1 MSNNAVS
8 SSRHQNNMNSS
19 LFFCCFTT
27 LVILCQG
34 GQLTGLSTPRNLQFA
49 SPLHFPPPEAQAER
63 KSGTHHHGG
72 NLVSGISSSS
82 SKDDVIAGKVLLAD
96 NRSHHHLHYPKAT
109 KRPQAAK
116 AFPHRLL
123 KFRDLPPWR
132 SQKTFHHKGGVEAL
146 SRDPITLDL
155 RQYNPLT
162 AHLLTQS
169 YVYPKSNG
177 LTQTDRD
184 YFAMIQ
190 SETGMSDV
198 HFEKGG
204 QEKKIKGDE
213 ASSKSRQL
221 ADCGRT
227 KMGSSSCISDKDK
240 KTTSTTTTT
249 AATADTTH
257 FTMKPVPRFAFHRVP
272 GSFASF
278 RVIRPLADFT
288 LKPPKLTT
296 TPSYDSYHDDEPPI
310 AAVHQRAQRDVA
322 AVHLVQ

>member
-1 MSNNAVS
+1 MEININKDLS
-8 SSRHQNNMNSS
+8 
-19 LFFCCFTT
+19 FFF
-27 LVILCQG
+27 
-34 GQLTGLSTPRNLQFA
+34 
-49 SPLHFPPPEAQAER
+49 
-63 KSGTHHHGG
+63 
-72 NLVSGISSSS
+72 
-82 SKDDVIAGKVLLAD
+82 SK
-96 NRSHHHLHYPKAT
+96 
-109 KRPQAAK
+109 
-116 AFPHRLL
+116 
-123 KFRDLPPWR
+123 
-132 SQKTFHHKGGVEAL
+132 GVEAL

-177 LTQTDRD
+177 LTQTDRGNFSLALPQFWKTQRDKPFLFSFSD

-227 KMGSSSCISDKDK
+227 KMGSSSSCISDSNYQGSKDK

-257 FTMKPVPRFAFHRVP
+257 FTMVR
-272 GSFASF
+272 
-278 RVIRPLADFT
+278 
-288 LKPPKLTT
+288 LTQKIVL
-296 TPSYDSYHDDEPPI
+296 Y
-310 AAVHQRAQRDVA
+310 
-322 AVHLVQ
+322 

>member
-1 MSNNAVS
+1 MEININKDLS
-8 SSRHQNNMNSS
+8 
-19 LFFCCFTT
+19 FFF
-27 LVILCQG
+27 
-34 GQLTGLSTPRNLQFA
+34 
-49 SPLHFPPPEAQAER
+49 
-63 KSGTHHHGG
+63 
-72 NLVSGISSSS
+72 
-82 SKDDVIAGKVLLAD
+82 SK
-96 NRSHHHLHYPKAT
+96 
-109 KRPQAAK
+109 
-116 AFPHRLL
+116 
-123 KFRDLPPWR
+123 
-132 SQKTFHHKGGVEAL
+132 GVEAL

-177 LTQTDRD
+177 LTQTDRGNFSLALPQFWKTQRDKPFLFSFSD

-227 KMGSSSCISDKDK
+227 KMGSSSCISDKGRNRD
-240 KTTSTTTTT
+240 KTTSTTATITT

-257 FTMKPVPRFAFHRVP
+257 FTMVSLGNIV
-272 GSFASF
+272 
-278 RVIRPLADFT
+278 L
-288 LKPPKLTT
+288 
-296 TPSYDSYHDDEPPI
+296 Y
-310 AAVHQRAQRDVA
+310 
-322 AVHLVQ
+322 

>member
-1 MSNNAVS
+1 
-8 SSRHQNNMNSS
+8 
-19 LFFCCFTT
+19 

-34 GQLTGLSTPRNLQFA
+34 GQPGLSSTPRNLQFA
-49 SPLHFPPPEAQAER
+49 SPLHFPPPEATEQER
-63 KSGTHHHGG
+63 KSGTHHGR

-82 SKDDVIAGKVLLAD
+82 GKDVIAGKVLLAD
-96 NRSHHHLHYPKAT
+96 NRSHHHQHHPKAS
-109 KRPQAAK
+109 KRPEAAG
-116 AFPHRLL
+116 FPHRVL

-132 SQKTFHHKGGVEAL
+132 SQKTFHHKGVEGVGPAL

-227 KMGSSSCISDKDK
+227 KMGSSSCISDKGRNRD
-240 KTTSTTTTT
+240 KTTSTTATITT

-272 GSFASF
+272 GSFAAF
-278 RVIRPLADFT
+278 RVIRPLPDFT
-288 LKPPKLTT
+288 LKPPTT

>member
-1 MSNNAVS
+1 MEININKDLS
-8 SSRHQNNMNSS
+8 
-19 LFFCCFTT
+19 FFF
-27 LVILCQG
+27 
-34 GQLTGLSTPRNLQFA
+34 
-49 SPLHFPPPEAQAER
+49 
-63 KSGTHHHGG
+63 
-72 NLVSGISSSS
+72 
-82 SKDDVIAGKVLLAD
+82 SK
-96 NRSHHHLHYPKAT
+96 
-109 KRPQAAK
+109 
-116 AFPHRLL
+116 
-123 KFRDLPPWR
+123 
-132 SQKTFHHKGGVEAL
+132 GVEAL

-177 LTQTDRD
+177 LTQTDRGNFSLALPQFWKTQRDKPFLFSFSD

-227 KMGSSSCISDKDK
+227 KMGSSSSCISDSNYYQGSKDK

-257 FTMKPVPRFAFHRVP
+257 FTMVR
-272 GSFASF
+272 
-278 RVIRPLADFT
+278 
-288 LKPPKLTT
+288 LTQKIVL
-296 TPSYDSYHDDEPPI
+296 Y
-310 AAVHQRAQRDVA
+310 
-322 AVHLVQ
+322 